1 MAETKRGQGLQ
12 VNSPGWYQA
21 LRLGERL
28 GLGLPG
34 AVQSQVSDRHR
45 ERWQQQTPFQ
55 EGEYWQQK
63 LAVEGMS
70 EATWLAGVG
79 ESPDSLAQRSTPPA
93 WLAQLRE
100 AFHRSDW
107 DNIHIASGADLADE
121 RLMVGLLHWV
131 RPLLSDAIA
140 RLETQLPPLP
150 PSWGVDSLKRLLLG
164 HLPDQL
170 LNLIAQT
177 LTLELNVARLNGQL
191 SGDTAKERFL
201 DFIEQLKQ
209 PKRAIALLEEY
220 PVLARQLVLHLEQW
234 VSSNIEL
241 IQRLVADWPLIC
253 AQFSPEQPP
262 GQLVK
267 IQQGAGDRHCEG
279 RSVAILQFSHF
290 KLVYKPRS
298 LAIDQQF
305 QDLLQWFNSHL
316 PQIPFPQIKILDQG
330 QYGWMEYI
338 TPASCETAAQIDH
351 FYQRIGHY
359 LALLYTLE
367 ATDFHL
373 ENLIAAAENPVLIDL
388 ETLFRPERIDPNSP
402 ESCLIA
408 NQKMAQSVMSVG
420 LLPQRIALKEKS
432 AGFDASGLGAV
443 GGETLPTRSAQLTQI
458 GTDQM
463 RVTRQSDILPP
474 AQNQP
479 QLQGKPVQVWQY
491 QASILQGFTTL
502 YHLCLKHR
510 SQLLNH
516 WLPKFANCEIRV
528 VLRDTRL
535 YGLLLKESYHPDLL
549 HNALDRDRFF
559 DHLWVDVPHRPS
571 LTQIINLEKQ
581 ALWRGDIPFFTT
593 RPSSSHLV
601 SEGQEIAEFFQQSGL
616 DRVKQ
621 KIDRLSEEDL
631 QQQQKFIQVALN
643 SLILQQ
649 SEQHQ
654 DFKNFHFLQFTP
666 LKIAKDLAHSATL
679 NPRLINTAQQIASHL
694 KKLVITEEHK
704 AAWLGLGTVGEGH
717 WSLKPLAWDLF
728 EGLSGITL
736 FYAYLG
742 AVSADHA
749 YTKLAQKC
757 LNTILMQ
764 THFDQPFI
772 QSIGGFNGWGGL
784 IYTLSHLGHLW
795 QQPELWEQALIWL
808 EKISSLV
815 IKDESFDIVSGAAG
829 CILGLI
835 SLYRCTPEPNLKK
848 IAQACGDHLLTKALT
863 MPQGIGWL
871 TLPPR
876 QPLSGFSHG
885 VAGVGF
891 ALVKLAQ
898 FTGKSCYQEA
908 AMAAWNY
915 ERSLYQAKEKKWY
928 NAPNEPL
935 SSSVGWS
942 YGATGIGL
950 ARLGGIK
957 SLNTDTIQTEIKVAI
972 EANSLALEE
981 GLNLKNNQG
990 NHSLC
995 NGILGQLEFLRS
1007 AIFWQK
1013 SHDILNP
1020 KLEKLYQNYLS
1031 LTLDS
1036 LEQRGCYC
1044 GVPGGVEVL
1053 GLMTGLA
1060 GIGYGVLRLAEPKK
1074 VPNILLLDPPNL
1086 DSISLK

>member
-1 MAETKRGQGLQ
+1 MAETERRRGVQ
-12 VNSPGWYQA
+12 VNSLGWYQA
-21 LRLGERL
+21 LRLEERL
-28 GLGLPG
+28 ASGQPG
-34 AVQSQVSDRHR
+34 AVESCCENHHLK
-45 ERWQQQTPFQ
+45 RWQQQSPFQ
-55 EGEYWQQK
+55 QGEYWQQK
-63 LAVEGMS
+63 LASEGIS
-70 EATWLAGVG
+70 EALWCAVVG
-79 ESPDSLAQRSTPPA
+79 ESPDSLAQRLTPPQ
-93 WLAQLRE
+93 WLEQLQA

-107 DNIHIASGADLADE
+107 DNIQIASGADLADE
-121 RLMVGLLHWV
+121 RLAVGLLHWV

-140 RLETQLPPLP
+140 RLETQLPPSP

-164 HLPDQL
+164 NLPEQL
-170 LNLIAQT
+170 LNFISQT
-177 LTLELNVARLNGQL
+177 LTLELNVARLKDQL
-191 SGDTAKERFL
+191 SGNTAKERFL

-209 PKRAIALLEEY
+209 PHDAIALFAEY
-220 PVLARQLVLHLEQW
+220 PVLTRQLVLHLEQW
-234 VSSNIEL
+234 VNSNTEL
-241 IQRLVADWPLIC
+241 IQRLVDDWPLIC
-253 AQFSPEQPP
+253 SHFTEHPP
-262 GQLVK
+262 RQLVK
-267 IQQGAGDRHCEG
+267 IQQGAGDRHCG
-279 RSVAILQFSHF
+279 GCSVAILDFSHF

-305 QDLLQWFNSHL
+305 QKLLEWFNPHL
-316 PQIPFPQIKILDQG
+316 QIPFPQVKILDRG

-338 TPASCETAAQIDH
+338 TPASCETPVQIDH

-373 ENLIAAAENPVLIDL
+373 ENLIAAGENPVLIDL

-408 NQKMAQSVMSVG
+408 NQKIAQSVMSVG

-432 AGFDASGLGAV
+432 PGFDASGLGAV
-443 GGETLPTRSAQLTQI
+443 GGETLPTQSAQLSQI

-463 RVTRQSDILPP
+463 RVTRQPDILPS
-474 AQNQP
+474 AHNQP
-479 QLQGKPVQVWQY
+479 QLQEKPVQVWQY
-491 QASILQGFTTL
+491 QASILQGFTTF
-502 YHLCLKHR
+502 YNLCLNHR

-593 RPSSSHLV
+593 RPNSLHLV
-601 SEGQEIAEFFQQSGL
+601 SEGQEIANFFQQSGL
-616 DRVKQ
+616 ERVKQ
-621 KIDRLSEEDL
+621 KINRLSEEDL
-631 QQQQKFIQVALN
+631 QQQQGFIQASLN

-649 SEQHQ
+649 AEQYK
-654 DFKNFHFLQFTP
+654 DSKNLHYLQFTP
-666 LKIAKDLAHSATL
+666 LKIATNSAHISPL
-679 NPRLINTAQQIASHL
+679 PQRLINTAQHIASHL
-694 KKLVITEEHK
+694 ESLGIIEENK

-717 WSLKPLAWDLF
+717 WTLKPLAWDLF

-742 AVSADHA
+742 AVSADAAH
-749 YTKLAQKC
+749 TRLAQKC
-757 LNTILMQ
+757 LNTIILQ

-795 QQPELWEQALIWL
+795 QQPDLWQQALNWS
-808 EKISSLV
+808 EKLPALIL
-815 IKDESFDIVSGAAG
+815 KDESFDIVSGGAG

-835 SLYRCTPEPNLKK
+835 SLYRCILEPNLKK
-848 IAQACGDHLLTKALT
+848 IAQDCGEHLLAKALT

-885 VAGVGF
+885 VAGISF
-891 ALVKLAQ
+891 ALVKLAE
-898 FTGKSCYQEA
+898 FTGEIRYQAAALEA
-908 AMAAWNY
+908 WKY
-915 ERSLYQAKEKKWY
+915 ERSLYRTTQKNWC

-935 SSSVGWS
+935 GFSVGWS

-950 ARLGGIK
+950 ARLGGINGLD
-957 SLNTDTIQTEIKVAI
+957 SDEIQAEIKVAI
-972 EANSLALEE
+972 ETNLLALEQ
-981 GLNLKNNQG
+981 GLNGKNYQE

-995 NGILGQLEFLRS
+995 NGIFGQLELLQS
-1007 AIFWQK
+1007 AILWQK
-1013 SHDILNP
+1013 RNHCLSPD
-1020 KLEKLYQNYLS
+1020 LEKTYTNYLN
-1031 LTLDS
+1031 LTLES
-1036 LEQRGCYC
+1036 LEQMGCRC
-1044 GVPGGVEVL
+1044 GVPGGVDVL

-1060 GIGYGVLRLAEPKK
+1060 GIGYGALRLAEPEK
-1074 VPNILLLDPPNL
+1074 VPNVLLLEPPKNY
-1086 DSISLK
+1086 